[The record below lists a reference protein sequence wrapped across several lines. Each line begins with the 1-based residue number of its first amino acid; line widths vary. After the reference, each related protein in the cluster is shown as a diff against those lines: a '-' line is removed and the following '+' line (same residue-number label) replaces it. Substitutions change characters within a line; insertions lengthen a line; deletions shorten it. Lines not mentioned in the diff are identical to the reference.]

1 MKNDEYKALG
11 ARLHTIDDVKRIAKE
26 EGYHEDMLLVIY
38 THRITRNATRNFYKV
53 KAKTSRL
60 LQEWEQGTTLFELA
74 RRYDFPPVLM
84 AYLVLMEKGIGRKQF
99 WKYVR
104 NPSCINNKRIN
115 RDLQEVVE
123 KDYIYSPTGTDLQVK
138 RGKDGEATMAIILDQ
153 YKIQY
158 LVEKELR
165 GISTKTPD
173 FLLHKP
179 LIVDGMVINWIE
191 SKANFGDLVEVR
203 RNYTKQLS
211 AYVKLFGPGMV
222 VYWFGYV
229 DDAPQCPDIMMVDG
243 AFIEELFLEHNWN
256 KRVKLVEGAESPT
269 KRFRKKGAAES
280 GPVSLEDFETG
291 VTKGTVTE
299 LPEPEHDEKPAE
311 ETVHAYIHSQED
323 AEPQTHWHAQEEKH
337 SHEHPA
343 PQHPPQQQQQSQG
356 QQRQGVGRDRRRP
369 PGRDRRGR
377 RGRNERPDNRNRPQP
392 APQRHNEPKKKK
404 EEEHDWTLDLM

>member
-11 ARLHTIDDVKRIAKE
+11 ARLHTIDDVKSIAKE
-26 EGYHEDMLLVIY
+26 GVYHEDMLLVIY

-53 KAKTSRL
+53 KAKISRL

-74 RRYDFPPVLM
+74 KRHDFPPVLM
-84 AYLVLMEKGIGRKQF
+84 AYLVLMEKGVGRKLF

-104 NPSCINNKRIN
+104 NPSCISNKRIH
-115 RDLQEVVE
+115 RDIQEVVE

-138 RGKDGEATMAIILDQ
+138 RGKDGEATMAFILDE

-165 GISTKTPD
+165 GVSTKTPD

-211 AYVKLFGPGMV
+211 PYVRLFGPGMV
-222 VYWFGYV
+222 VYWFGCV

-243 AFIEELFLEHNWN
+243 AFIEELFSEHNWN

-269 KRFRKKGAAES
+269 KRFGKKGAAES
-280 GPVSLEDFETG
+280 GPVSLEDFAS
-291 VTKGTVTE
+291 GTRAKTVE
-299 LPEPEHDEKPAE
+299 EKVEPLHHDKPAE
-311 ETVHAYIHSQED
+311 ETVHAYIHSQEE
-323 AEPQTHWHAQEEKH
+323 APPPTHWHAQEQKH
-337 SHEHPA
+337 AQEHPA
-343 PQHPPQQQQQSQG
+343 PQHHHQPS
-356 QQRQGVGRDRRRP
+356 QQRQSGTRDRRRP
-369 PGRDRRGR
+369 GGRDRRGR
-377 RGRNERPDNRNRPQP
+377 GGRPQHP
-392 APQRHNEPKKKK
+392 ENRDRPQQAHPHHEEPKKKK
-404 EEEHDWTLDLM
+404 VEEHDWTLDLI

>member
-53 KAKTSRL
+53 KAKISRL
-60 LQEWEQGTTLFELA
+60 LQEWETGTTLFELA
-74 RRYDFPPVLM
+74 KRYEFPPVLM
-84 AYLVLMEKGIGRKQF
+84 AYLVLMEKGVGRKQF

-104 NPSCINNKRIN
+104 NPSCIQNKRVH
-115 RDLQEVVE
+115 RDIQEVVE
-123 KDYIYSPTGTDLQVK
+123 KDYIYSPAGTDLQVK

-165 GISTKTPD
+165 GVSTKTPD

-229 DDAPQCPDIMMVDG
+229 DDAPQCSDIMMVDG

-269 KRFRKKGAAES
+269 KRFHKKGAAQS

-291 VTKGTVTE
+291 VNTGIASE
-299 LPEPEHDEKPAE
+299 APEPDQKEKPAE
-311 ETVHAYIHSQED
+311 ETVHAYIHKEEE
-323 AEPQTHWHAQEEKH
+323 AEPQTHWHAQEQKH
-337 SHEHPA
+337 SHEYPAPQHHPA
-343 PQHPPQQQQQSQG
+343 PQHQQQG
-356 QQRQGVGRDRRRP
+356 QQRQSGGRDRRVS
-369 PGRDRRGR
+369 GRDRRGR
-377 RGRNERPDNRNRPQP
+377 RGRNDRPDNRDRQHQ
-392 APQRHNEPKKKK
+392 APQHHNEPKKKK
-404 EEEHDWTLDLM
+404 AEEHDWTLDLI